1 MNEEI
6 EAMLSAKQIAPTA
19 MRILVL
25 EYLQKQTAAVS
36 LQDLEKDFQHSDR
49 TTLYRTLKTF
59 EEKGLI
65 HSINDGTEAT
75 KYALCAE
82 ACKAGS
88 HYDLHLHFYC
98 YACKQTYCL
107 PKHQVPEV
115 SVPENFVL
123 KELNLVAKGICNNC
137 TKNNAIE
144 LHEVA
149 E

>member
-6 EAMLSAKQIAPTA
+6 EGVLTAKKISPTA

-25 EYLQKQTAAVS
+25 EYLQKQNTAVS
-36 LQDLEKDFQHSDR
+36 LQDLERDFQHSDR

-65 HSINDGTEAT
+65 HSIDDGTEAT

-82 ACKAGS
+82 ACKAGD

-98 YACKQTYCL
+98 YSCKQTYCL
-107 PKHQVPEV
+107 PKHSIPQVT
-115 SVPENFVL
+115 VPDGFEL
-123 KELNLVAKGICNNC
+123 KELNLVAKGVCDRC
-137 TKNNAIE
+137 RGNNAIE
-144 LHEVA
+144 LHGV
-149 E
+149 